1 MKNLDLIL
9 AVSGPEV
16 PAHTSGTLE
25 IVGVGFIFVLVVLA
39 LLAMVT
45 AALGAIFIRFDARL
59 NAKVAA
65 AVAAQAK
72 TASTADPEALDY
84 EDSVAPAPAPAS
96 VTSEEEDPALIAVIA
111 AAVHSV
117 IGDRAHRIV
126 SIRPGGPGWAQEGRR
141 QIFSSHRVR

>member
-1 MKNLDLIL
+1 MNNLDLIL

-25 IVGVGFIFVLVVLA
+25 IVGVGFIFVMVVLA
-39 LLAMVT
+39 LLALVT
-45 AALGAIFIRFDARL
+45 SAIGAIFIRFDAKAD
-59 NAKVAA
+59 AKAA
-65 AVAAQAK
+65 AAAA
-72 TASTADPEALDY
+72 AAAALAPAPTADPEAVDY
-84 EDSVAPAPAPAS
+84 
-96 VTSEEEDPALIAVIA
+96 EEDPALVAVIA

-126 SIRPGGPGWAQEGRR
+126 TIRPGGPGWAQEGRR